1 MHRQSGLTL
10 VELLVT
16 LTLLGLISTMLF
28 GALRVG
34 TRISDVAAR
43 SQESQT
49 EMESV
54 HRFLRRMLSQA
65 QPLEVPRSGERSA
78 PIFEGRILSQAQPL
92 ETPRGGERSAPVF
105 EGRVDALS
113 FVAPLPRYLPQGGQ
127 SLLAISRSEIE
138 GRAALIADWTPFYP
152 RRAKD
157 AAPTHRRVV
166 LIERVGAIEFN
177 YFGATDGAGV
187 PQWFDRW
194 IDMPHLP
201 LLVRL
206 RVTLADGRRWPDLMV
221 APRLSASGEN
231 EE

>member
-1 MHRQSGLTL
+1 MTGAAHRQRGLTL

-16 LTLLGLISTMLF
+16 LTLLGLLSTMLF

-34 TRISDVAAR
+34 TRVSDVTAR
-43 SQESQT
+43 SQESQI

-65 QPLEVPRSGERSA
+65 QPLEA
-78 PIFEGRILSQAQPL
+78 
-92 ETPRGGERSAPVF
+92 PRGGERPAPVF

-127 SLLAISRSEIE
+127 SLLAISRSQVE
-138 GRAALIADWTPFYP
+138 GRAALVADWAPFYP

-157 AAPTHRRVV
+157 AAPIPRRVV
-166 LIERVGAIEFN
+166 LIERVGAIEFT
-177 YFGATDGAGV
+177 YFGAPDGAEV

-194 IDMPHLP
+194 IDMPRLP
-201 LLVRL
+201 MLVRL

-221 APRLSASGEN
+221 APRLSAGGEN